1 MANNEIEFK
10 ELVDVTRKEIED
22 ERLDNAEEESSGE
35 TK

>member
-1 MANNEIEFK
+1 MTNNEIELE

-22 ERLDNAEEESSGE
+22 ERLDNAEEESSDE

>member
-1 MANNEIEFK
+1 MANNEIEFE

-22 ERLDNAEEESSGE
+22 KRLDNAEEENSDE